1 MYVFNVYNVRMY
13 ESMYVFN
20 VHKKRAFLMYVEN
33 LEMNNSLKWAL
44 FIKLS
49 GQITSDTL
57 WK

>member
-33 LEMNNSLKWAL
+33 LEMNNSLKWGSVHQ
-44 FIKLS
+44 IKR
-49 GQITSDTL
+49 SDN
-57 WK
+57 K